1 VDAVRVELSGPVM
14 NVTLCRPEQR
24 NAQTPATWRALAA
37 AGAAMTNEIR
47 IVILRA
53 EGPSFSA
60 GLDRAM
66 MTPEGVPGEGSLLA
80 LMSDSDEA
88 LQGFISDAQAGF
100 TWWHDVDALTVAV
113 VEGHAIG
120 AGMQLALACDLIIAG
135 RQAQFAMRETSLG
148 LVPDLAGTSP
158 LVRRVGYHRAIELC
172 ATGRMVAAEEA
183 LRIGLIED
191 LVDDPEAAVG
201 AMTTQLLASP
211 PGSLRALKPLLRNA
225 ITAAP
230 QDQRAAERIAQIS
243 RLRAISTQ

>member
-1 VDAVRVELSGPVM
+1 MDAVRVELSGPVM

>member
-1 VDAVRVELSGPVM
+1 
-14 NVTLCRPEQR
+14 
-24 NAQTPATWRALAA
+24 
-37 AGAAMTNEIR
+37 MTNEIR